1 MKALDYEDVIVRGW
15 HVYNLCRA
23 KTREGC
29 TKTCGLYFP
38 GKLWSRPNKNNWK
51 FFCCLDW
58 DILIEHK
65 DTSDECARWVGNLRK
80 EYGDKENWPQIGCGS
95 KFVPWKRGPS
105 MVAELMMEDGTWSSF
120 LCERPP
126 NKLVDAIFAK
136 MLEFFDAAAQLQPD
150 QILDMIPITFPMKN
164 ILNTDLY
171 PGVGYFNVENA
182 AAMQDPYFQL
192 LAGLH
197 CVRKLLR
204 MAW

>member
-1 MKALDYEDVIVRGW
+1 MLDAYAKAGREYLSQEERKVHENLEELQWSVMMDPTNEDKVRECDETEAALLAEEDYTTAADRGDLQSEFLTALDYEDVIVRGW

-23 KTREGC
+23 KTREGG

-105 MVAELMMEDGTWSSF
+105 MVAELMMDHGH
-120 LCERPP
+120 R
-126 NKLVDAIFAK
+126 
-136 MLEFFDAAAQLQPD
+136 FF
-150 QILDMIPITFPMKN
+150 M
-164 ILNTDLY
+164 
-171 PGVGYFNVENA
+171 
-182 AAMQDPYFQL
+182 
-192 LAGLH
+192 
-197 CVRKLLR
+197 
-204 MAW
+204 